1 MKELTEEL
9 KKDIGLKLFEFFYS
23 YTREGDDKFDAK
35 YPDYKKSFY
44 LSLPAPSPILKL
56 RFLYLHPMRKVPLY
70 LVKVSVNPPRF

>member
-35 YPDYKKSFY
+35 YPDYKKFSQ
-44 LSLPAPSPILKL
+44 
-56 RFLYLHPMRKVPLY
+56 MRYPYTEYMGKIIDDGMMD
-70 LVKVSVNPPRF
+70 